1 MTEIQFAK
9 ELDCSGLSCPLPI
22 VKTKKVISEMSSG
35 QVLKMIS
42 TDPGSSADMASW
54 SLRTGHE
61 IIKSET
67 ENGKFI
73 FYVKH
78 K

>member
-1 MTEIQFAK
+1 MTEVQFDK

-22 VKTKKVISEMSSG
+22 IKTKKAISELSSG

-42 TDPGSSADMASW
+42 TDPGSSADMDSW
-54 SLRTGHE
+54 SNRTGHE
-61 IIKSET
+61 IVKSE
-67 ENGKFI
+67 ENNGKYI

>member
-1 MTEIQFAK
+1 MSEVQFDK
-9 ELDCSGLSCPLPI
+9 ELDCTGLSCPLPI
-22 VKTKKVISEMSSG
+22 IKTKKAIGELSSG

-42 TDPGSSADMASW
+42 TDPGSSSDMDSW
-54 SLRTGHE
+54 AARTGHE

-67 ENGKFI
+67 DNGKFI